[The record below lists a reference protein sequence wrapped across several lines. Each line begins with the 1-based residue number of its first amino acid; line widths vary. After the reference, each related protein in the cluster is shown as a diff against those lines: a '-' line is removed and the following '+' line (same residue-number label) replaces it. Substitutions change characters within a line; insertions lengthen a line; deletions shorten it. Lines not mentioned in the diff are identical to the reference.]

1 VAGHHAVAE
10 DLLILHAEVGAAV
23 GDEPVELDEA
33 ARVEQRLDAL
43 ARGELAGFVLPEDGL
58 LFELFEACEGVGHGI
73 PLARAR
79 RAARRAYT
87 RYVANVK
94 GSALASRVT
103 WVRLNHG
110 QDGIDRVC
118 AQVSPALAEVV
129 RAGPAVARWY
139 PVAMLV
145 ELAETLDRLFGAG
158 DGALIHALGR
168 YGAEAN
174 LTTIYR
180 LFYRVGTVRWV
191 MARAARLWHLH
202 YDGGR
207 LEVRESPE
215 SIDLD
220 IVDFPEPSCTHCH
233 SVRGWA
239 ERSIEL
245 SGGEQVETTM
255 AACRKRGDAV
265 CTIRCRWQ

>member
-1 VAGHHAVAE
+1 M
-10 DLLILHAEVGAAV
+10 
-23 GDEPVELDEA
+23 
-33 ARVEQRLDAL
+33 
-43 ARGELAGFVLPEDGL
+43 
-58 LFELFEACEGVGHGI
+58 
-73 PLARAR
+73 
-79 RAARRAYT
+79 
-87 RYVANVK
+87 ANVK

-220 IVDFPEPSCTHCH
+220 IVDFPELSCTHCH

-245 SGGEQVETTM
+245 SGGEQIETTM